1 MPIMRII
8 VCMALTG
15 PVFAQPAPGQD
26 ARPVPCAV
34 GDPAVNASYSLEPLG
49 TSWQPRGGEVRLKLK
64 GPLGTLAQ
72 SSISVC
78 FRRSFDD
85 KTEWYESRF
94 VHVLETGN
102 QEIVLSAVV
111 PSDLPQWQAW
121 PQRLFAPERPIETTL
136 IGIVPIATVRVTAPA
151 SFSATGAGPGLD
163 VTTAIGVTS
172 YINSLFW
179 AIFASVLGCVV
190 LRMFNLRRRVPGND
204 WLLQVISTRAGV
216 ASLAQFQII
225 LWSFVVGFG
234 AIYVMALS
242 GTMIDISSGTLAL
255 LGITGV
261 AVIGSKLSG
270 QTGGDGP
277 ALVTTPAVPGMPT
290 ALALLAPA
298 TDTVVRVKWEPSG
311 AGGSVTRYVVQY
323 RLSAGPGPLI
333 AARAVNGTSCAIL
346 GLTPGTSYDVQVLAS
361 NAAGTGAPAVLE
373 GISTAAAPPAGSL
386 LPPTALTVAGA
397 VQENQFGIG
406 FLGAA
411 PPAYLVQTRVRDSD
425 EDWATELTVPGS
437 AVTALITGLR
447 ADSAYDVRVLA
458 CDPATGQ
465 LSSPSS
471 TLTVTTAASE
481 RQPRWS
487 DLVVVTDGR
496 NEMDV
501 TRVQMLFFTVVS
513 AAFVLSQILAKSMI
527 PEIPM
532 GFVTL
537 MGISNGV
544 YLTSKFVP
552 RGD

>member
-1 MPIMRII
+1 MLII
-8 VCMALTG
+8 VCMAG
-15 PVFAQPAPGQD
+15 PIFAQPVPAQD
-26 ARPVPCAV
+26 TQPVPCAI
-34 GDPAVNASYSLEPLG
+34 GNPTVNASYSLEPLG
-49 TSWQPRGGEVRLKLK
+49 TSWQPRGGEIRLRLK
-64 GPLGTLAQ
+64 GPIGTLSQ
-72 SSISVC
+72 SSITVC

-111 PSDLPQWQAW
+111 PSNLPQWQAW
-121 PQRLFAPERPIETTL
+121 PQRLFAPRKPIETTL
-136 IGIVPIATVRVTAPA
+136 MGIVPIATVRVTAPA
-151 SFSATGAGPGLD
+151 SSSGAGQELD
-163 VTTAIGVTS
+163 VTTAVGVTS

-179 AIFASVLGCVV
+179 AVFASVLGCVV
-190 LRMFNLRRRVPGND
+190 LRMFNLRRQVPGND

-216 ASLAQFQII
+216 ASLSQFQII

-261 AVIGSKLSG
+261 AAIGSKLSG
-270 QTGGDGP
+270 QTGGDSP
-277 ALVTTPAVPGMPT
+277 APVTTPAVPGMPT
-290 ALALLAPA
+290 ALALIAPA

-311 AGGSVTRYVVQY
+311 AGGPVTRYVVQY

-333 AARAVNGTSCAIL
+333 AARAVNGISCAIL

-361 NAAGTGAPAVLE
+361 NTAGTGAPAVLA
-373 GISTAAAPPAGSL
+373 GVSTAPAPLAGPL
-386 LPPTALTVAGA
+386 LAPTVLTVAGTI
-397 VQENQFGIG
+397 QENQFGINV
-406 FLGAA
+406 LGAT
-411 PPAYLVQTRVRDSD
+411 PPVYLVQTRVGDSD

-437 AVTALITGLR
+437 AKTALITGLR

-465 LSSPSS
+465 LSSPSPILS
-471 TLTVTTAASE
+471 VTTAASE

-487 DLVVVTDGR
+487 DLVVVADGR